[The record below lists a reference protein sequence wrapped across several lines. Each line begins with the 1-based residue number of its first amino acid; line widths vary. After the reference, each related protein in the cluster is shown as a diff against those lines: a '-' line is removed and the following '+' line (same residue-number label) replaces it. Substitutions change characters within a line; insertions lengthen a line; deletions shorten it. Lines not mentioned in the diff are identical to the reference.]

1 MTEGKEERGG
11 KGGKEG
17 KGGRE
22 ETEGKGGKVLLWIPS
37 MGGRGGKEEEEEDEL
52 GLGSSGKL
60 DREESRLGR
69 RDCSRGFNSIRLTL
83 RKSFFGSCAGLL
95 RKLGKIIAKIRP

>member
-11 KGGKEG
+11 KAGKEG

-37 MGGRGGKEEEEEDEL
+37 IEGRGGKEEEDEL
-52 GLGSSGKL
+52 RLGSPGKL

-95 RKLGKIIAKIRP
+95 RKLGKIIAKSRP